1 MNGLFW
7 RSATNLGSKTITSDV
22 LQERLKCVLG
32 ATQELLRC
40 ASDAHLRLFEVIVLG
55 LGLERSS
62 FAACGLCF
70 LQAWRLK
77 LRFFVLRSDF
87 HDV

>member
-22 LQERLKCVLG
+22 LQER
-32 ATQELLRC
+32 LRC